1 MKTLADAIDEY
12 NAVSEEAVETLQG
25 VDDPTEGTII
35 WQLLCLA
42 AASLMTCQENDQ
54 KMSAA
59 INVLSAPVGAEVP
72 AVDPEST
79 DGPQGSQE
87 AAERGS

>member
-12 NAVSEEAVETLQG
+12 NAVSEEAVEVLAG
-25 VDDPTEGTII
+25 VTDEVEGTVI

-59 INVLSAPVGAEVP
+59 IAALSAPVGASVP
-72 AVDPEST
+72 TVDPRST
-79 DGPQGSQE
+79 PVPEGPQE
-87 AAERGS
+87 AAEAV